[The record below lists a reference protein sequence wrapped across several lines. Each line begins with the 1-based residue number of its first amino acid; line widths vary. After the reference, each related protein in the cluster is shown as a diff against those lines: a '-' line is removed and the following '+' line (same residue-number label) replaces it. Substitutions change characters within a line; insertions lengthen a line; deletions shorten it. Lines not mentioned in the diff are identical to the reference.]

1 MVASFTLLRFLVCN
15 SLRFF
20 EVHDTWSFY
29 VTASILVLSWTFF
42 IFIWILMSFI
52 GFVCIVANGNWV
64 CNNNKYSFMLHGAL
78 NWPSSPPVPKRRRF
92 FSSDAVRCLVL
103 SLFTELLDPVWPN
116 VWPNS
121 ILCLMVSAEKPFILW
136 IFKPIETKWLPFSEN
151 ASKKIKIKKQM
162 LLLRSL
168 TRITESFCFTQPA
181 ASFKNW
187 WRLWMKLLTFE
198 NPSIQLVTK
207 RKRRTQVWISVS
219 HKDDCQLICAE
230 I

>member
-29 VTASILVLSWTFF
+29 VTASILVLLWTFF

-52 GFVCIVANGNWV
+52 GFVCIVANGHWV

-136 IFKPIETKWLPFSEN
+136 IFKPIETKWFPFSEN
-151 ASKKIKIKKQM
+151 ASKKKKKKANVIAPVTNEDYRIFLFHTTCS
-162 LLLRSL
+162 LLQKLMKTL
-168 TRITESFCFTQPA
+168 DEAAHLWKSF
-181 ASFKNW
+181 N
-187 WRLWMKLLTFE
+187 
-198 NPSIQLVTK
+198 
-207 RKRRTQVWISVS
+207 SVG
-219 HKDDCQLICAE
+219 D
-230 I
+230 